1 MSYRIPLGSVWQQWG
16 LAVRKAASCSGAG
29 VITQASLADGRE
41 AHHVHYRV
49 RHCLYN
55 DFPENICL
63 YICIYIYIL
72 AVPNQLANYIF

>member
-63 YICIYIYIL
+63 YICIYIYI
-72 AVPNQLANYIF
+72 Y